1 MPANKISE
9 FREEYFFL
17 SNFAETTL
25 TLDGLTFQS
34 AEAAFQSMKARSK
47 EIRAT
52 FCSMTPRQAKAAGR
66 TVELCQDWEQVKDS
80 IMKRVLIAKF
90 RDIGLRTMLLATG
103 DALLVEGN
111 SWNDTYWGVCGGKGQ
126 NKLGTLL
133 MEVRELYRYPRRL
146 FVDMDGTV
154 VEWKAVSSYDELYEK
169 GYFSSLEPYQTVVD
183 AIQLIHEEIPVVDIF
198 TLSAVLPDSLHSI
211 PEKNVWLDNHM
222 PFIDEQHRL
231 FTWNGT
237 PKHGAAPGGI
247 RLHDTLL
254 DDYSKNLFEWEAD
267 AAVTGAKGVKLLNGI
282 NGTQGTWQHAWKGAC
297 VSRYAP
303 PGEIV
308 TGILSRMFD
317 GPLPWAE
324 ALTNR

>member
-1 MPANKISE
+1 MALPFVNIGAARRRNAAAIAAIDIN
-9 FREEYFFL
+9 EE
-17 SNFAETTL
+17 A
-25 TLDGLTFQS
+25 
-34 AEAAFQSMKARSK
+34 
-47 EIRAT
+47 
-52 FCSMTPRQAKAAGR
+52 
-66 TVELCQDWEQVKDS
+66 
-80 IMKRVLIAKF
+80 LI
-90 RDIGLRTMLLATG
+90 
-103 DALLVEGN
+103 
-111 SWNDTYWGVCGGKGQ
+111 
-126 NKLGTLL
+126 
-133 MEVRELYRYPRRL
+133 
-146 FVDMDGTV
+146 
-154 VEWKAVSSYDELYEK
+154 EWKAVSSYDELYEK